1 MDRFC
6 RSLGYANWIV
16 IINQQ
21 RAEVAMEMCQCREI
35 LTHVETSAGLWEA
48 DTTGRG
54 VVDGT
59 KLE

>member
-6 RSLGYANWIV
+6 RSLVCTNWIV

-21 RAEVAMEMCQCREI
+21 RAEFAMEMCQCRGI

-48 DTTGRG
+48 ATIGRD
-54 VVDGT
+54 VVGWEET
-59 KLE
+59 